1 MGIAPLEPPIRRD
14 LLPLIQ
20 RALGDRYTVVREI
33 GRGGAA
39 RVFLARNAAGRAVAL
54 KILHPELQVSVTADR
69 FLREINLVSRID
81 HPLIAP
87 ILDSGETEFLV
98 YFVMPFVEG
107 PTLKGYLER
116 ARRLSIPDT
125 QRTGRDLLAALG
137 YAHERGI
144 MHRDVKPDNII
155 LSPEGAVLVDFGI
168 ARAIEVSGTEQL
180 TRSGITVG
188 TSGYMSPEQVAASP
202 TLDHRSDFYGVGCVL
217 FECLAGRAPFVH
229 PNETVV
235 MQMHLTEPAP
245 DVRGYRADT
254 PAPMAQAIARALEK
268 DPARRW
274 QTAQEMGEAL
284 G

>member
-1 MGIAPLEPPIRRD
+1 MVTAPSELPIRRD

-20 RALGDRYTVVREI
+20 RTLGDRYTVVREI

-39 RVFLARNAAGRAVAL
+39 RVFLASDSAGRAVAL

-98 YFVMPFVEG
+98 YYVMPFVEG
-107 PTLKGYLER
+107 PTLKSHLDR

-168 ARAIEVSGTEQL
+168 ARAIEAAATDRL

-188 TSGYMSPEQVAASP
+188 TSGYMSPEQVAAAP
-202 TLDHRSDFYGVGCVL
+202 TIDHRSDLYSVGCVL

-229 PNETVV
+229 PHETVV
-235 MQMHLTEPAP
+235 MQMHLSEPPP
-245 DVRGYRADT
+245 DVRRFRGDT
-254 PAPMAQAIARALEK
+254 PAALADAITRALVKE
-268 DPARRW
+268 PADRW
-274 QTAQEMGEAL
+274 QTARAMAEAL
-284 G
+284 A